1 MTNLW
6 HIRNEHK
13 TVQSFSLMSISH
25 AFFIPEYFSLLDMR
39 KDCSTVTD
47 TTDTDA
53 GTDKHRV
60 RH

>member
-1 MTNLW
+1 
-6 HIRNEHK
+6 
-13 TVQSFSLMSISH
+13 MSISH